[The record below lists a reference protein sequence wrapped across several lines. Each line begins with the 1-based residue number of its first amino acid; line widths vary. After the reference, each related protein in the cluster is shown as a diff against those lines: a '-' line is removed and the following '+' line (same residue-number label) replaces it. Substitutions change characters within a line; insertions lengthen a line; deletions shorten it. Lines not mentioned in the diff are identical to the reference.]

1 MNDALGR
8 RTMRK
13 VIWRLVPY
21 LGLLYTFNIIDR
33 ANVGFA
39 RLGMVKDVGF
49 SDDVIDWGY
58 GIFYVG
64 YLLFEVPSNMLLR
77 RFGARRWI
85 ARIMISWGLVSTLT
99 AWVVGPVSYFG
110 ARILWGVAEAG
121 FFPGI
126 IYYLTAWFPAV
137 LRARVVAWF
146 MLAIPVATMLGNIAS
161 GLILDS
167 MQGVAGLAGWQWLFI
182 LEGIPSVVLGASV
195 LLLLPDGP
203 RDAAWLSADERAWL
217 EAERARE
224 DTRRIEAGGADTL
237 AALADARVWI
247 LIGLY
252 LSVAIGTNATGA
264 YLPKL
269 VKDSFEPL
277 LVGATGDASGLYWK
291 IGLISTL
298 PQVAAVVA
306 MLVVSR
312 ISDASGRRSGVVAVS
327 LAVAAVGW
335 LLAAA
340 PSSPWVGL
348 AGLCLAQ
355 AGMMAVLPV
364 FWALPPLFL
373 GGVAAAAGIALV
385 NSVAN
390 AGGIFAPKLVGVFG
404 AGPMAAIMVWGM
416 LMAVAAWWA
425 IERRTALGTA
435 LAPAPDGLGP
445 GPVSPSRERR

>member
-13 VIWRLVPY
+13 VVWRLVPY

-39 RLGMVKDVGF
+39 RLGMVEDVGF

-110 ARILWGVAEAG
+110 ARILLGVAEAG

-126 IYYLTAWFPAV
+126 IYYLTAWFPAA

-146 MLAIPVATMLGNIAS
+146 MLAIPVATMLGNLAS

-167 MQGVAGLAGWQWLFI
+167 MAGVGGLAGWQWLFI
-182 LEGIPSVVLGASV
+182 IEGIPSVLLGASV

-203 RDAAWLSADERAWL
+203 HDAGWLEADERAWL
-217 EAERARE
+217 ETERARE
-224 DTRRIEAGGADTL
+224 DSRRIEAGGADTL
-237 AALADARVWI
+237 AALADVRIWI

-269 VKDSFEPL
+269 VKDAFEPL
-277 LVGATGDASGLYWK
+277 LVAGPGGARDLYGK
-291 IGLISTL
+291 VGLISSL
-298 PQVAAVVA
+298 PQVAAVLA
-306 MLVVSR
+306 MLAVSR
-312 ISDASGRRSGVVAVS
+312 LSDATGRRAPVVAAS
-327 LAVAAVGW
+327 LVVAAVGW
-335 LLAAA
+335 LLAAVPA
-340 PSSPWVGL
+340 GPWVGL
-348 AGLCLAQ
+348 IGLSLAQ

-373 GGVAAAAGIALV
+373 GGVAAAAGIALI

-390 AGGIFAPKLVGVFG
+390 AGGIFAPKLVGAFG
-404 AGPMAAIMVWGM
+404 AGPLAAIMVWGV
-416 LMAVAAWWA
+416 LMSLAAWWM
-425 IERRTALGTA
+425 IERHAVTMPGRAAG
-435 LAPAPDGLGP
+435 GP
-445 GPVSPSRERR
+445 GPRPASPPAGR